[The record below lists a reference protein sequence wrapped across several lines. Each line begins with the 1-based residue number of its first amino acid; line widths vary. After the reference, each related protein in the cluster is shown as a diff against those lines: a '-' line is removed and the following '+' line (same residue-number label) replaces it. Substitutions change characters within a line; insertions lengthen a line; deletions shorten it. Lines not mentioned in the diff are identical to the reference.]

1 MSSQS
6 ANKQTANEQ
15 KTGDAI
21 TRLRDLIDD
30 FDDQEFI
37 KKPGRA
43 IGLNTFPGQLEEQEK
58 SFFQDEQGEGSER
71 PASGEVNSTEKTK
84 EKLKHEPIRIT
95 EQEIETYINKKPGKK
110 HPPADNKKVI
120 GDVIG
125 DGIEDVIEDKDS
137 AGEYNGFNPFGQKV
151 SLLKT
156 NQKTNVDEISG
167 HINFN
172 QENKIER
179 YQTEQDRKKI
189 AIERFKFFLD
199 KDTISDIHI
208 TEGKPLWFRSQR
220 DGCMYKNDLIMPKDF
235 ITEIWTS
242 VFHLPSFQR
251 KKYACDYGK
260 WRLRIQ
266 IDQSCQKKQM
276 FLRKLPSSAP
286 TLDKLGYRWIFDD
299 LLKSENMPSGLLLVA
314 GPTGSGKSTLLS
326 SFLQEILNTKS
337 LHILTLEDP
346 IEYILKEGEQG
357 EVSQREILDDF
368 DNFNTGIA
376 NALREDIDV
385 LLVGEMRENEVAKS
399 TLQAAQT
406 GHMTVATIHA
416 SNIPGIIDRY
426 VMMLNASQVADPYSQ
441 FAEVFLGAIMLNYT
455 TEGGKINRTV
465 KTLWRTPE
473 IIEIIK
479 ANKMSELSLYK

>member
-1 MSSQS
+1 
-6 ANKQTANEQ
+6 
-15 KTGDAI
+15 
-21 TRLRDLIDD
+21 
-30 FDDQEFI
+30 
-37 KKPGRA
+37 
-43 IGLNTFPGQLEEQEK
+43 
-58 SFFQDEQGEGSER
+58 
-71 PASGEVNSTEKTK
+71 
-84 EKLKHEPIRIT
+84 
-95 EQEIETYINKKPGKK
+95 
-110 HPPADNKKVI
+110 
-120 GDVIG
+120 
-125 DGIEDVIEDKDS
+125 
-137 AGEYNGFNPFGQKV
+137 
-151 SLLKT
+151 
-156 NQKTNVDEISG
+156 
-167 HINFN
+167 
-172 QENKIER
+172 
-179 YQTEQDRKKI
+179 
-189 AIERFKFFLD
+189 
-199 KDTISDIHI
+199 
-208 TEGKPLWFRSQR
+208 
-220 DGCMYKNDLIMPKDF
+220 
-235 ITEIWTS
+235 
-242 VFHLPSFQR
+242 
-251 KKYACDYGK
+251 
-260 WRLRIQ
+260 
-266 IDQSCQKKQM
+266 
-276 FLRKLPSSAP
+276 
-286 TLDKLGYRWIFDD
+286 
-299 LLKSENMPSGLLLVA
+299 MPSGLLLVA